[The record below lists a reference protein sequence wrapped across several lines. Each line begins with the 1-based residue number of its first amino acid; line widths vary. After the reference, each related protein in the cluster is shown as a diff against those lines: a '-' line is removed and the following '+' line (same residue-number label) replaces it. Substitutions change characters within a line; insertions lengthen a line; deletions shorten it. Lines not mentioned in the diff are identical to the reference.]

1 MAVSF
6 ASRLGS
12 VYSDAWSTASTTPNL
27 VVRMA
32 HPGRLPPCAQRG
44 EPVFWVH
51 QAGLFRSFAAHVEH
65 LRSFLDASS
74 SCWFVVLFTLDI
86 QDSAVTAWNR
96 GAKTLRFAGDPGQ
109 EVRDAI
115 AALQNATNGGAA
127 YAMASRSHEKPRDH
141 RGEAAHTSGTNP
153 KLEAFAHVLRE
164 QNVGASA
171 LLGRE
176 VVAWHDLATDP
187 GDVILQTR
195 PDVIFK
201 ASIDAA
207 KLRTLFRGAT
217 TARVGGGS
225 PPLLLMT
232 EDADGIKG
240 NAPSGD
246 SYILARAALSR
257 LWPDG
262 RPAGRSGE
270 AVNDVTCGHS
280 EARLLVHVAQRAG
293 ISSFFIRPDA
303 WGIRIHR
310 PNERGCHWMGR
321 RSDCFG
327 RPGASVPLSADDPP
341 VDMTFGLRA
350 VLGQNSLGESACVAS
365 TPLVTATRWGP
376 AFSGL
381 GFAYGGSFFVGLAS
395 LDTAALLAPL
405 HPRRSQTHGRRGNN
419 GSSTSAAELRRFCAT
434 VGSCTAQRLQAG
446 LAAAG
451 VGAASLPLEGR
462 AGVCSGTDSGES
474 DCARSRK
481 GSWSTVR
488 YAIGDLDACVQRCK
502 GCKRCHFVSFSPLSQ
517 DCSWYANCDLDRLL
531 TEAVGQAFDFVT
543 VKS

>member
-1 MAVSF
+1 
-6 ASRLGS
+6 
-12 VYSDAWSTASTTPNL
+12 
-27 VVRMA
+27 VRMA

-127 YAMASRSHEKPRDH
+127 YAMVSRSHEKPRDH

-280 EARLLVHVAQRAG
+280 EARLLVHAAQRAG